1 MQTLTLII
9 ALAAFVIAVV
19 ALYRTGGI
27 RNLREQMDLISTK
40 TEGAA
45 QVTKEATR
53 EAAKVTREAAKATR
67 EVAADAL
74 ERVEQLLRGKP
85 KTSSIASKGKKPSTR
100 DRAKTSAEKEEA
112 ASEMAATEEENIS
125 VKH

>member
-9 ALAAFVIAVV
+9 AVAAFIIAVV

-27 RNLREQMDLISTK
+27 RNLREQIDRIGAK

-45 QVTKEATR
+45 KVTREATR

-74 ERVEQLLRGKP
+74 ERVEQLVRGKSN
-85 KTSSIASKGKKPSTR
+85 TQAIANKGKKPSTR
-100 DRAKTSAEKEEA
+100 DKTKTSPAKKQAAAEA
-112 ASEMAATEEENIS
+112 ATTGEEDIS

>member
-9 ALAAFVIAVV
+9 AVAALIIAVM
-19 ALYRTGGI
+19 ALYRTGAS
-27 RNLREQMDLISTK
+27 RNLREQMDRIGAK

-45 QVTKEATR
+45 KVTKEATR
-53 EAAKVTREAAKATR
+53 EAAKVTKEAAKATR

-74 ERVEQLLRGKP
+74 ERVEQLVRGKP
-85 KTSSIASKGKKPSTR
+85 KTPAIANKAKKSSTR
-100 DRAKTSAEKEEA
+100 DEAKTSPAKDQA
-112 ASEMAATEEENIS
+112 ASEMATTEEENIS

>member
-9 ALAAFVIAVV
+9 AVAALIIAVV

-27 RNLREQMDLISTK
+27 RNLREQMDRISTK

-45 QVTKEATR
+45 KVTREATR

-74 ERVEQLLRGKP
+74 ERVEQLVRGKP
-85 KTSSIASKGKKPSTR
+85 KTPATASKGNKPPTR
-100 DRAKTSAEKEEA
+100 DKAKIAPKKEPA
-112 ASEMAATEEENIS
+112 AVETVTTGEEDLS

>member
-9 ALAAFVIAVV
+9 ALAAFIIAVV

-27 RNLREQMDLISTK
+27 RNLREQMDRIGAK

-45 QVTKEATR
+45 KVTKEATR

-67 EVAADAL
+67 AVAADAL
-74 ERVEQLLRGKP
+74 DRVEQLVRGKP
-85 KTSSIASKGKKPSTR
+85 NTPSVASKGKKPSAG
-100 DRAKTSAEKEEA
+100 DKAKTSPEKEQAETIT
-112 ASEMAATEEENIS
+112 SEE
-125 VKH
+125 

>member
-9 ALAAFVIAVV
+9 AVAAFIMALV
-19 ALYRTGGI
+19 ALYRTGAI
-27 RNLREQMDLISTK
+27 RNLREQMDRFSAK

-45 QVTKEATR
+45 KVTREATLG
-53 EAAKVTREAAKATR
+53 AAKVTKEAAKATR

-74 ERVEQLLRGKP
+74 ERVEHLVRGKP
-85 KTSSIASKGKKPSTR
+85 KTPAAASKGKKPSTR
-100 DRAKTSAEKEEA
+100 EKAKTSPEKEPA
-112 ASEMAATEEENIS
+112 AVETATTGEENIS